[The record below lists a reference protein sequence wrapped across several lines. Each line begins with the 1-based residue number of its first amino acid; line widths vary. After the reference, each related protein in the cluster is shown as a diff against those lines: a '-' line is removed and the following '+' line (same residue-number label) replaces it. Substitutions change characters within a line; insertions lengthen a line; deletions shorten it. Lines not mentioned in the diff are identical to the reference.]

1 MLNICY
7 LIYKLRHNYDLNSIS
22 IFIMFL
28 LKWSRQ
34 DTLEHLKNVLPLN
47 ESENYSTTDLSRLP
61 TDPDF
66 RFSASSQTCCGHHM
80 NCGNIFLLTSES
92 MQDFSVCRKSKCHT
106 HTQKFPAWILIQF
119 TKKKEV
125 EKRVSRLDCSKST
138 FIQSDYIINWLPNSF
153 YSGLFQTHAT
163 VLDERP
169 ATCPDCHFTILKLA
183 ALLVLLWGQVHPL
196 EPDR

>member
-1 MLNICY
+1 MSLKTIPLQTY
-7 LIYKLRHNYDLNSIS
+7 L
-22 IFIMFL
+22 
-28 LKWSRQ
+28 
-34 DTLEHLKNVLPLN
+34 V
-47 ESENYSTTDLSRLP
+47 
-61 TDPDF
+61 
-66 RFSASSQTCCGHHM
+66 C
-80 NCGNIFLLTSES
+80 LLTQISGF
-92 MQDFSVCRKSKCHT
+92 QLAAKPVVAITWTVVTFIYWPLRAYKTFQCVKSPSAT

-183 ALLVLLWGQVHPL
+183 ALLVLLWGQVHHL